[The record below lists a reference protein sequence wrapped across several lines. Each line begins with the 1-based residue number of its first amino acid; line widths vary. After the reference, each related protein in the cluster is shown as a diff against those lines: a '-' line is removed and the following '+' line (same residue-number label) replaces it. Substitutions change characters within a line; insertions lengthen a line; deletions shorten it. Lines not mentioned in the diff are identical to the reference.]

1 MLRINEAIARCECKG
16 KKVFKKDLATLL
28 WSESSEGAQQVNMTK
43 LASGR
48 AKKISIEWVEILCRE
63 LECSADYLFG
73 LSNE

>member
-1 MLRINEAIARCECKG
+1 MLRINEAIARAERMG
-16 KKVFKKDLATLL
+16 KKVFKKDLAALL

-43 LASGR
+43 LVSGR

-63 LECSADYLFG
+63 LDCSADYLFG

>member
-1 MLRINEAIARCECKG
+1 MLRINEAIARCERKG
-16 KKVFKKDLATLL
+16 KKVFKKDLAALL